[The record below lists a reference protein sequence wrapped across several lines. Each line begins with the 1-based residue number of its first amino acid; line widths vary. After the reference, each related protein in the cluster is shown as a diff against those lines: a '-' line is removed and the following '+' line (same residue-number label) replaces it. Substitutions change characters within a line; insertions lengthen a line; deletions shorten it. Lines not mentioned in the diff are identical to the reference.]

1 MIHSLAP
8 TDCSCSF
15 TCVGRWR
22 MRPARM
28 YVLAAAGEDGS
39 TAEVEWSGD
48 ETARRLW
55 DEVWSP
61 SAGGGRSLQ
70 TE

>member
-8 TDCSCSF
+8 TDCSF
-15 TCVGRWR
+15 TSVGRWR

-48 ETARRLW
+48 ETACR
-55 DEVWSP
+55 V
-61 SAGGGRSLQ
+61 G
-70 TE
+70 